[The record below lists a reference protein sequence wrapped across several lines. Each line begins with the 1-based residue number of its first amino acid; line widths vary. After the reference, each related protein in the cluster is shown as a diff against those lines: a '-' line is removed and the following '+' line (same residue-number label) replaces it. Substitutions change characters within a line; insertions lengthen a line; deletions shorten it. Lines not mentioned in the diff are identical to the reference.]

1 MSTSNTSLRVTELD
15 YFGIRE
21 NLKTFLKNQEKFSD
35 YNFEG
40 SGMAVLLDLLAYNT
54 YYNSFYMNMI
64 ANESFLDTAQDRK
77 NILSHVKV
85 LNYVPESAH
94 GATSK
99 INIKVTPATGENQA
113 INYIVLDRYTRLMG
127 SDVEGVNYPFAAI
140 NANTAYKVNGAFT
153 FSNVIIKQGEV
164 MTHQFLVDTANNITG
179 RYEIPSSNVDTDTLI
194 VTVQESASNNQTVQ
208 YFPFEDITDL
218 MANSKV
224 YFLEENS
231 NFNYDIYFG
240 DGYLGQN
247 LNSGNIVTVSYLDT
261 SGSYANSIQKFTFT
275 DPVAKL
281 FRSNVKVTV
290 VEGSYGG
297 TDREDIE
304 QIRFRAPY
312 FYRTQNRAVTKGD
325 YSTLITKD
333 FPNIEAASVWGGEE
347 NDPPVYGKVYISL
360 KTRGY
365 FILTDLE
372 KNNIKNYLTAN
383 RSMMTVIPEIVDPE
397 YVFVLVRGDISYKP
411 ALTTKSESELQ
422 QIVKDAIFLYAQ
434 NELYTFESTFRLS
447 RLQYYI
453 ENADPSIT
461 ASDVQIYLQNRKPI
475 SIGAAEKYIIN
486 FKTPIRKG
494 DAFQKLYT
502 YPQTSVYDST
512 GSVRKVYFE
521 EVPQSYTGIDSVSI
535 INAGLDYT
543 VYATIEILGDGTGA
557 TVEPVVVNGKIESVK
572 VTNPGTN
579 YSRAVA
585 AITDS
590 FGSEA
595 SFAVNLQSNKGT
607 IRSFFY
613 DENGQKFVVND
624 DEGTIDYL
632 TGKITLN
639 SLKALVI
646 ENNPFY
652 DENIL
657 TINAVPEKGVIPPSK
672 NRLIAIDTNNAQAIQ
687 IRMVPQA

>member
-21 NLKTFLKNQEKFSD
+21 NLKTFLKSQEKFSD

-99 INIKVTPATGENQA
+99 INIKVTPATGENQS

-208 YFPFEDITDL
+208 FFPFEDITDL

-325 YSTLITKD
+325 YATLITKD

-475 SIGAAEKYIIN
+475 DVGKAEK
-486 FKTPIRKG
+486 
-494 DAFQKLYT
+494 
-502 YPQTSVYDST
+502 
-512 GSVRKVYFE
+512 
-521 EVPQSYTGIDSVSI
+521 
-535 INAGLDYT
+535 
-543 VYATIEILGDGTGA
+543 
-557 TVEPVVVNGKIESVK
+557 
-572 VTNPGTN
+572 
-579 YSRAVA
+579 
-585 AITDS
+585 
-590 FGSEA
+590 
-595 SFAVNLQSNKGT
+595 
-607 IRSFFY
+607 
-613 DENGQKFVVND
+613 
-624 DEGTIDYL
+624 
-632 TGKITLN
+632 
-639 SLKALVI
+639 
-646 ENNPFY
+646 
-652 DENIL
+652 
-657 TINAVPEKGVIPPSK
+657 
-672 NRLIAIDTNNAQAIQ
+672 
-687 IRMVPQA
+687 